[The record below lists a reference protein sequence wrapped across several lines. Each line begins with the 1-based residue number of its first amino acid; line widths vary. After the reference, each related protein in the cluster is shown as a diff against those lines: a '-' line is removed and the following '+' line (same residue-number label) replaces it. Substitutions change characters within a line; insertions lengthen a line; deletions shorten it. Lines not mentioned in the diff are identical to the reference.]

1 MGCASFKTRTKLE
14 RPYNCFEKFFKTFK
28 FAQTNP
34 CGLCLCSEE
43 KARNILEK
51 KKHEHKLKKS
61 TSSAQS

>member
-51 KKHEHKLKKS
+51 KNTS
-61 TSSAQS
+61 TN